1 MSGALSRREFQA
13 ALLGGAVGL
22 TGCAAPRAVRR
33 VIAVDCHAHVFRR
46 DLPMPDQRRAPTGYD
61 ATPEQYLNMLDEN
74 GMSHGVLV
82 QPSFLGTDN
91 SYLVAA
97 LRKYP
102 ERLRGIA
109 VVEPTANSAQLQ
121 LLQDAGVVGIR
132 LNLIGLPAPNFTSAA
147 WQELLAQL
155 RKRDW
160 QVEVHQVARELK
172 LAVEP
177 LLASG
182 LNVVID
188 HFGRPDERAGVEDP
202 GFQYLLSLGT
212 TRKIWV
218 KVSGA
223 YRNGADGRGDAI
235 ATQALP
241 LLRSTF
247 GLDRLAWGSDWPHT
261 LFERTVNFPTVR
273 RALDLWLPSED
284 ERRIVLH
291 ETAARLFRFNA

>member
-46 DLPMPDQRRAPTGYD
+46 DLPMPDQRRAPAGYD
-61 ATPEQYLNMLDEN
+61 ATPEQYLSMLDEN

-109 VVEPTANSAQLQ
+109 VVEPTATSVQLQ

-132 LNLIGLPAPNFTSAA
+132 LNLIGLPAPNLTSAV
-147 WQELLAQL
+147 
-155 RKRDW
+155 RP
-160 QVEVHQVARELK
+160 VTPPHQ
-172 LAVEP
+172 
-177 LLASG
+177 
-182 LNVVID
+182 
-188 HFGRPDERAGVEDP
+188 
-202 GFQYLLSLGT
+202 
-212 TRKIWV
+212 
-218 KVSGA
+218 
-223 YRNGADGRGDAI
+223 AI
-235 ATQALP
+235 QA
-241 LLRSTF
+241 
-247 GLDRLAWGSDWPHT
+247 
-261 LFERTVNFPTVR
+261 
-273 RALDLWLPSED
+273 
-284 ERRIVLH
+284 ERRSKQGQGLCGDGVSASVRAISIG
-291 ETAARLFRFNA
+291 ARYLDPNLARRPQ